1 MVIILKKQ
9 PNNICIKT
17 KDCMFTGDEFLQFLN
32 GDYTK
37 IDPDYTTETHVAV
50 IIDDEVEGRQ
60 ITEMYLNEDG
70 TTSPV
75 TDAIKRE
82 FKILPPDEEPIYT
95 KASEGVWIV
104 DPALLYLRKIELVKE
119 LYELRKSKTTYFSF
133 NINNKTYTQRWE
145 DYDTTRMESC
155 VKELTG
161 TKNTINWRFSGADL
175 TKTVALNLEE
185 LQRLLDTGNFN
196 DLLHTVVQFVVFG
209 TIVTMTS
216 SSRFNLVNR
225 YNSVTTNYKSKTYEE
240 LKVIYNSIDV
250 SAFKI

>member
-1 MVIILKKQ
+1 MIIILKKQ

-17 KDCMFTGDEFLQFLN
+17 KDCMFTRDEFLQFLN

-37 IDPDYTTETHVAV
+37 IDPDYTTETHIAV
-50 IIDDEVEGRQ
+50 IIDNEVEGRQ

-75 TDAIKRE
+75 TDVIKRQL
-82 FKILPPDEEPIYT
+82 KILPPDEEPIYT

-119 LYELRKSKTTYFSF
+119 LYELRKSKTAYFTF
-133 NINNKTYTQRWE
+133 VINNKTYTQRWE

-161 TKNTINWRFSGADL
+161 TGVTINW
-175 TKTVALNLEE
+175 
-185 LQRLLDTGNFN
+185 
-196 DLLHTVVQFVVFG
+196 
-209 TIVTMTS
+209 
-216 SSRFNLVNR
+216 
-225 YNSVTTNYKSKTYEE
+225 
-240 LKVIYNSIDV
+240 
-250 SAFKI
+250 